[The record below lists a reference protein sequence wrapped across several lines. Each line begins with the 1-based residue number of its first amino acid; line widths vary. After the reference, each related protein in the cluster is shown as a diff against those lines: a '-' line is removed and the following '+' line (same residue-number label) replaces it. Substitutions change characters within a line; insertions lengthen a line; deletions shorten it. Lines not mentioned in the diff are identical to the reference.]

1 MGLLRGLGYSNV
13 RHYRGGLAD
22 WTAGGGRLER
32 GTTPLVHIEVPAGR
46 RAAPAR
52 RPGPREWAGT
62 VVDTIERQSTARL
75 FSAWLAMIFV
85 CAVFYWAAGFSS
97 GHGLQAGGRPVDV
110 SLQGLG
116 TALYFSFVTATSVGY
131 GDVVPLG
138 AIRILAVAEAVA
150 GLLIFGAVVAKF
162 VSRRQDELVHEIHRV
177 TFEERLSRVQSNL
190 HLVLSELQAIAAMS
204 DDGTIRLARVGV
216 RLESAALVFAGELRA
231 IHDLLY
237 RPQWAPEEAVL
248 GAILASLAASL
259 RELTELLARLPSDF
273 GRSDALD
280 GALRGLARLAQEICG
295 ECVPR
300 AYAPGL
306 RVWMDR
312 IQETARRIA

>member
-1 MGLLRGLGYSNV
+1 VGLLRGLGYANV
-13 RHYRGGLAD
+13 SHYRGGLAD
-22 WTAGGGRLER
+22 WTAGGGRLEQ
-32 GTTPLVHIEVPAGR
+32 GTTPLLQIEVPAHRLTTPAPR
-46 RAAPAR
+46 R
-52 RPGPREWAGT
+52 GPRGWAST
-62 VVDTIERQSTARL
+62 LLDTIERQSTGRL
-75 FSAWLAMIFV
+75 FAAWLTMIFV
-85 CAVFYWAAGFSS
+85 CAVLYWAVGLSS
-97 GHGLQAGGRPVDV
+97 GHGLLAGGHPVDM
-110 SLQGLG
+110 SLRGLG
-116 TALYFSFVTATSVGY
+116 TAIYFSFVTATSVGY

-138 AIRILAVAEAVA
+138 AVRVLAVAEAVA

-162 VSRRQDELVHEIHRV
+162 VSRRQEELVREIHRV

-190 HLVLSELQAIAAMS
+190 HLVLSELQAVAAMS
-204 DDGTIRLARVGV
+204 EDGTIRPARVST
-216 RLESAALVFAGELRA
+216 RLESATLVFAGELRA

-248 GAILASLAASL
+248 GGILASLAASL
-259 RELTELLARLPSDF
+259 RELTELLARLPSGF
-273 GRSDALD
+273 GRSEALD
-280 GALRGLARLAQEICG
+280 GTLQALARLAEEICG

>member
-22 WTAGGGRLER
+22 WTQAGGPLER
-32 GTTPLVHIEVPAGR
+32 GAAPLVRIDVPAR
-46 RAAPAR
+46 QLSALAP
-52 RPGPREWAGT
+52 RPGRQWTSMLLDA
-62 VVDTIERQSTARL
+62 IERQSTARL
-75 FSAWLAMIFV
+75 FAVWLAMILV
-85 CAVFYWAAGFSS
+85 CSVVYWAACFSS
-97 GHGLQAGGRPVDV
+97 EHGLLAGGRPVGG
-110 SLQGLG
+110 SLRGLG
-116 TALYFSFVTATSVGY
+116 TAIYFSFVTATSVGY

-138 AIRILAVAEAVA
+138 LARIVAVAEAVA
-150 GLLIFGAVVAKF
+150 GLLIFGAVIAKF
-162 VSRRQDELVHEIHRV
+162 VSRRQDELVREIHRV
-177 TFEERLSRVQSNL
+177 TFEERLSRVQTNL
-190 HLVLSELQAIAAMS
+190 HLVLSEVQAIAAMS
-204 DDGTIRLARVGV
+204 EDGTIRPARVGA

-259 RELTELLARLPSDF
+259 RELTELLVRLPSDF
-273 GRSDALD
+273 GRSDTLD
-280 GALRGLARLAQEICG
+280 VALRALARLAQEICG
-295 ECVPR
+295 NCVPR

-306 RVWMDR
+306 RLWMDR